1 LSLATR
7 KEMYPC
13 TVVYLLLN
21 IAMKQLYV
29 PISGQVTGE
38 EEANNIMEV
47 ARSQHYGGGIW
58 TDRFER
64 GFAQY
69 MGARHAILCN
79 SGSSALLLALS
90 ALEMPKGSK
99 VLTPAV
105 GFPTTVNAI
114 IQRGCIPVFVD
125 SDPKTLNIVSD
136 VEVDFSIR
144 AVVVAHTLGNP
155 ADLAPLVPHGIPII
169 EDVCDAVGSKIHGRM
184 VGRVGVLSTASFYPA
199 HHITMGEGGA
209 VMTDSPKL
217 KKIVESYRDWG
228 RDCWCAPGEDNTCGT
243 RFDSEYE
250 HKYVY
255 SRIGY
260 NLKCSDLQAAAG
272 VAQLDRLEGFHA
284 KRRENYRYLYDA
296 LKDLPIEI
304 VEATPDSDP
313 SWFGFPFLTTERNKL
328 ARYLDSKGIGC
339 RPAMGGNLTR
349 QPAYRSVE
357 YEVRGNLSGANRIH
371 EQAIWVGV
379 FPGID
384 ADMRD
389 YQVDVIRGF
398 YNG

>member
-1 LSLATR
+1 MHQCVVVRLSLVITMALR
-7 KEMYPC
+7 
-13 TVVYLLLN
+13 
-21 IAMKQLYV
+21 V
-29 PISGQVTGE
+29 PVSGQVTGE
-38 EEANNIMEV
+38 EEVQNILEV
-47 ARSQHYGGGIW
+47 ARSQHYGGGIF

-125 SDPKTLNIVSD
+125 SDPRTLNMVSS
-136 VEVDFSIR
+136 VEIDFSIR

-155 ADLAPLVPHGIPII
+155 VDLQPLVPHGIPII
-169 EDVCDAVGSKIHGRM
+169 EDCCDAIGSTIHGRM

-217 KKIVESYRDWG
+217 KKIGESYRDWG
-228 RDCWCAPGEDNTCGT
+228 RDCYCAPGCDNTCGK
-243 RFDSEYE
+243 RFDFITD
-250 HKYVY
+250 HKYLY

-260 NLKCSDLQAAAG
+260 NLKASDLQAAAG
-272 VAQLDRLEGFHA
+272 VAQLDRLEGFVQ
-284 KRRENYRYLYDA
+284 KRKENYKYLYDA

-313 SWFGFPFLTTERNKL
+313 SWFGFPFLTDRRNELSKF
-328 ARYLDSKGIGC
+328 LDGNGVGC
-339 RPAMGGNLTR
+339 RPVMGGNLVR

-357 YEVRGNLSGANRIH
+357 YEVRGDLKGANRVF
-371 EQAIWVGV
+371 EEGIWIGV

-389 YQVDVIRGF
+389 YQVETVRKF

>member
-1 LSLATR
+1 
-7 KEMYPC
+7 
-13 TVVYLLLN
+13 
-21 IAMKQLYV
+21 MKV
-29 PISGQVTGE
+29 AISGQVTGE
-38 EEANNIMEV
+38 EEVQNILEV
-47 ARSQHYGGGIW
+47 ARSQHYGGGVF

-64 GFAQY
+64 GFADY

-125 SDPKTLNIVSD
+125 SDPKTLNMVSS

-155 ADLAPLVPHGIPII
+155 VDLSPLVPHGIPII
-169 EDVCDAVGSKIHGRM
+169 EDVCDAVGSTIHGHM
-184 VGRVGVLSTASFYPA
+184 VGRVGVMSTASFYPA

-228 RDCWCAPGEDNTCGT
+228 RACWCAPGVDNTCGK
-243 RFDSEYE
+243 RYDYDYD
-250 HKYVY
+250 HKFSYD
-255 SRIGY
+255 RIGF
-260 NLKCSDLQAAAG
+260 NMKASDLQAAAG
-272 VAQLDRLEGFHA
+272 VAQLDRLPGFVQ
-284 KRRENYRYLYDA
+284 KRRENWQYLYEG

-304 VEATPDSDP
+304 VQATPDSEP
-313 SWFGFPFLTTERNKL
+313 SWFGFAFLTERRNEL
-328 ARYLDSKGIGC
+328 ARYLDKNGVGN
-339 RPAMGGNLTR
+339 RPAFGGNLIR
-349 QPAYRSVE
+349 QPAYRGVE
-357 YEVRGNLSGANRIH
+357 YEVRGNLDGANVIH
-371 EQAIWVGV
+371 EKCLWIGV

-384 ADMRD
+384 AAMRD
-389 YQVDVIRGF
+389 YQIEIVRSF